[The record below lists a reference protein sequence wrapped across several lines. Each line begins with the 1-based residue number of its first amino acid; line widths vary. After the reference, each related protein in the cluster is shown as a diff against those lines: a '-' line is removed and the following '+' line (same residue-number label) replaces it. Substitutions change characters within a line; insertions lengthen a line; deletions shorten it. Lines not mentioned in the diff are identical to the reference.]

1 MGILDIIILCCF
13 LPCLYFGARNG
24 FIKQVI
30 SLIII
35 IVGIKLSISFSAPV
49 QEWLNSRIELQPIWV
64 SVISFAAVFIVVA
77 LVFALVEKLL
87 DAVVKVTMLGWLNRL
102 LGIIFSMLKVVVL
115 LALLAY
121 FINSANELLGF
132 ISEDKISE
140 SNFFKPLLD
149 LADKIFPALK
159 SLIQQQPV
167 SESSTIVAELSI
179 G

>member
-1 MGILDIIILCCF
+1 MGILDIIIVCCF

-35 IVGIKLSISFSAPV
+35 IVGIKLSISFSSPV
-49 QEWLNSRIELQPIWV
+49 SEWLRSRIELQPIWV
-64 SVISFAAVFIVVA
+64 SVISFVAVFIVVA
-77 LVFALVEKLL
+77 LVFGLVEKLL

-115 LALLAY
+115 LSLLAY
-121 FINSANELLGF
+121 FINSANELLNF
-132 ISEDKISE
+132 ISEDKIAE

-159 SLIQQQPV
+159 SLIQQQPI
-167 SESSTIVAELSI
+167 SDTPTIVT
-179 G
+179 

>member
-1 MGILDIIILCCF
+1 MGIIDIIIICCF
-13 LPCLYFGARNG
+13 LPCLYVGARNG

-49 QEWLNSRIELQPIWV
+49 SEWLSSRIELQPVWV

-77 LVFALVEKLL
+77 LVFGLVEKLL
-87 DAVVKVTMLGWLNRL
+87 DAVIKFTMLGWLNRL
-102 LGIIFSMLKVVVL
+102 LGIVFSVLKVVVL
-115 LALLAY
+115 LSLLAY
-121 FINSANELLGF
+121 FINSANELLDF
-132 ISEDKISE
+132 ISEDKIAE

-167 SESSTIVAELSI
+167 SESPTIVA
-179 G
+179 